1 MTPENKLHSERIR
14 AQFAEAVSVPD
25 ESLDLARAALLIAA
39 EENSRLNVGQYLERL
54 DALGNEASIQL
65 KGANGNAIEMLNRF
79 LFDEHCFIGNR
90 RDYYDPRNSYLNE
103 VIDRR
108 KGIPLTLSLVYM
120 EIAKRVGLKA
130 EGIGFPGHFI
140 VRAFSHD
147 GLPSLIDTFNCCRLD
162 REGCQGLLDNLYGG
176 SVSLN
181 EEHLRASSRRDIL
194 VRMLTN
200 LKAVY
205 TRNNFHRQALTA
217 VDRIIL
223 IKPYDPS
230 EHRDRGALL
239 THLSRYPE
247 AIEETET
254 YLRLVPNAPDTEQVR
269 EYLHLIQKE
278 QAMKN

>member
-14 AQFAEAVSVPD
+14 AQFAEAVSAPD
-25 ESLDLARAALLIAA
+25 ESLDLARAALLISA
-39 EENSRLNVGQYLERL
+39 EENPRLSVTQYLERL
-54 DALGNEASIQL
+54 DALGDEASTQL
-65 KGANGNAIEMLNRF
+65 KNANGNAVEILNRF
-79 LFDEHCFIGNR
+79 LFDEHCFTGNR

-108 KGIPLTLSLVYM
+108 KGIPITLSLIYM
-120 EIAKRVGLKA
+120 EVAKRVGLKA

-147 GLPSLIDTFNCCRLD
+147 GAPNLIDTFNCCRLD
-162 REGCQGLLDNLYGG
+162 RDGCQGLLDNLYGG
-176 SVSLN
+176 SVSLC
-181 EEHLRASSRRDIL
+181 EEHLRASSKREIII
-194 VRMLTN
+194 RMLTN

-205 TRNNFHRQALTA
+205 TRNNFHRQALSA
-217 VDRIIL
+217 VDRIML

-239 THLSRYPE
+239 THLSRYTE

-254 YLRLVPNAPDTEQVR
+254 YLRLVPNAPDAEQVR